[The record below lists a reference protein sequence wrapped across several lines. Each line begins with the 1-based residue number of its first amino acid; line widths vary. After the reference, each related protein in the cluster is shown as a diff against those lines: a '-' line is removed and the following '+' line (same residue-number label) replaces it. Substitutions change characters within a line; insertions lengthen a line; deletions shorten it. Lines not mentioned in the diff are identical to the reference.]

1 MRLQCVV
8 LVLVSGAHLAIAQE
22 NAIRRSLEFVGCYEP
37 HGVGERPTKTKN
49 KNGAL
54 ICLGFWLSDALNR
67 KLKSVDVIKATALKF
82 RLLSIR
88 LTSEV
93 FETDRNMSAIA
104 IYHSW
109 VVARRWGVA
118 GQIIT
123 E

>member
-1 MRLQCVV
+1 MRGSIFPLPR
-8 LVLVSGAHLAIAQE
+8 LHSSFNG
-22 NAIRRSLEFVGCYEP
+22 
-37 HGVGERPTKTKN
+37 KTSVNEEAEKWSPPSV
-49 KNGAL
+49 
-54 ICLGFWLSDALNR
+54 LGFWLSDALNR